1 MVTNSIHIN
10 ATACCTNINNI
21 IGYRR
26 ATPFTFTSI
35 KRCLQPYMH
44 VQKKSQRKS
53 LNHARRT
60 SIRPGHHRHFIG
72 FQAGS
77 DVPEPGRSAAASPRS
92 QPRVKAKPP
101 FANVGFRLVPV
112 SKSWL
117 PSVSLRSLYVMLPGW
132 VEKKTRSYLI
142 YLAGPLHI
150 RLPVS
155 AAPHTLLSV
164 C

>member
-1 MVTNSIHIN
+1 MWSNILVSRASINGLMVTNSIHIN

-44 VQKKSQRKS
+44 IQKKSQRKS

-77 DVPEPGRSAAASPRS
+77 DVPEPGRSAAASPHS

-101 FANVGFRLVPV
+101 FTNAGFRLFRF
-112 SKSWL
+112 L
-117 PSVSLRSLYVMLPGW
+117 NHGCHQSL
-132 VEKKTRSYLI
+132 
-142 YLAGPLHI
+142 
-150 RLPVS
+150 S
-155 AAPHTLLSV
+155 AACTW
-164 C
+164 CCQAG